1 MINKETMKIGDRISV
16 KNSKEVWEITEL
28 NKINFRLLCLS
39 YGWINYYA
47 TFDYIH
53 LGIFERLL
61 GQEKP
66 E

>member
-1 MINKETMKIGDRISV
+1 MINKETMKIGDRISA
-16 KNSKEVWEITEL
+16 KNSKEAWEITEL
-28 NKINFRLLCLS
+28 NKINFRLLCLN
-39 YGWINYYA
+39 YGWVNYYA
-47 TFDYIH
+47 SFDYVY